1 MDKTKLKQSLLLY
14 AVTDR
19 KEFGR
24 EKFLAD
30 IEKALAGGVT
40 MLQLREKHL
49 SDDELLREG
58 EEVLGLCQKYG
69 VPLIINDRADIAA
82 KIGADGV
89 HVGAEDMEISEIRK
103 KYGDEIIV
111 GATAKTVEQAKK
123 AQECG
128 ADYLGVGA
136 VFPSPTKQ
144 NARRITLPTLS
155 DITSSVKIPSVAIGG
170 ISAENIHEL
179 SGGGMCG
186 FAVVSAIFSAEDIT
200 KAAEKL
206 KILAKEIAGGEAE

>member
-19 KEFGR
+19 KDCGR
-24 EKFLAD
+24 EKFLDD

-89 HVGAEDMEISEIRK
+89 HVGAEDMEISEIRQ

-111 GATAKTVEQAKK
+111 GATAKTVGQAKK

-144 NARRITLPTLS
+144 NARRITLSDLR

-186 FAVVSAIFSAEDIT
+186 FAVVSAVFSAEDIT
-200 KAAEKL
+200 KAAKKL
-206 KILAKEIAGGEAE
+206 KKLAEEIAGGKAQ